1 VVDELSQIREELVR
15 VKVNCRDPVAIRC
28 VIEIFFSKVDHEVK
42 FISERSLGVNLDPKG
57 GPPGTGRKDDKP
69 RRKDCRDADNSKG
82 KRKSDKFDRI
92 GNIDKEYDSSY
103 GGAKML
109 WNKMI

>member
-1 VVDELSQIREELVR
+1 
-15 VKVNCRDPVAIRC
+15 
-28 VIEIFFSKVDHEVK
+28 
-42 FISERSLGVNLDPKG
+42 VNLDPKG
-57 GPPGTGRKDDKP
+57 GPPGIGRKDDKP